1 MRDRCC
7 GCAHR
12 GLGSRP
18 ALVQPPR
25 MRVGL
30 NPARGTVDPASR
42 RSASFAHAKW
52 PLSMK
57 GVPDRRSRC
66 WSRSSGGNGLGGSCP
81 GGPTRRRERWSQEN
95 RSGRGDRN
103 VRGWSHGQ
111 GGWIRSPALSRS
123 LESEVNGTRRSGDT
137 RVCVRTP
144 SPGYVVG
151 PKAHRFARGESLVD
165 STGSQRVRVIVVES
179 LGSRHRTNVSVGTVP
194 AGRRKAQ
201 RREGC
206 LARRKPV
213 PGWKKFLT
221 TRVGG
226 DRAKTVRRFPALTN
240 QVFARRSDSRAERL
254 ARVETHNEVKSRCQ
268 ASWASRPSALNKS
281 VDTEV
286 LDSGVNPLRVPQG
299 A

>member
-12 GLGSRP
+12 GFGSRP

-30 NPARGTVDPASR
+30 NPTRGTADPAPR

-57 GVPDRRSRC
+57 GVPDRTNRC
-66 WSRSSGGNGLGGSCP
+66 WSRSSGRNGLGGSCP

-111 GGWIRSPALSRS
+111 GRRIKSPALSRS

-137 RVCVRTP
+137 GVRAHPLPRIRGGPQSP
-144 SPGYVVG
+144 SL
-151 PKAHRFARGESLVD
+151 RARCKPRGQYREPA
-165 STGSQRVRVIVVES
+165 STGNR
-179 LGSRHRTNVSVGTVP
+179 SREFGKQTSDERI
-194 AGRRKAQ
+194 
-201 RREGC
+201 
-206 LARRKPV
+206 
-213 PGWKKFLT
+213 
-221 TRVGG
+221 
-226 DRAKTVRRFPALTN
+226 DRCF
-240 QVFARRSDSRAERL
+240 FDG
-254 ARVETHNEVKSRCQ
+254 
-268 ASWASRPSALNKS
+268 AS
-281 VDTEV
+281 
-286 LDSGVNPLRVPQG
+286 QG
-299 A
+299 ATSQEVPSLKEAGTWLEEIPDDQGRWR